1 MPLDEIANLN
11 VGIERIPLFSGLSH
25 PQIEKLL
32 AFCQSK
38 RVVAGGPVRA
48 APGGEMLS

>member
-11 VGIERIPLFSGLSH
+11 VGIERIPLFGGLSH
-25 PQIEKLL
+25 PHIEKLL
-32 AFCQSK
+32 AICPSK
-38 RVVAGGPVRA
+38 RVVAGEPVRA